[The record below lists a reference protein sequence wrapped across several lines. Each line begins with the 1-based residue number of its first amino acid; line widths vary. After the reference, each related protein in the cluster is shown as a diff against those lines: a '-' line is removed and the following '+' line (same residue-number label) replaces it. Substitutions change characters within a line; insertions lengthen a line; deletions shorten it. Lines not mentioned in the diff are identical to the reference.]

1 MKVII
6 PGGSGQVGTT
16 LARAFHQAGHEV
28 VILSR
33 RPTKA
38 AWRVMEWDGRTPG
51 DWTTAIEGAD
61 VAINLAG
68 HNVNCRYN
76 ARNRRLIKESRVE
89 SARVLG
95 DAIARASRPPRVWL
109 QASTATIYSHRYD
122 APNDEAT
129 GVLGGSEPD
138 APGTWRFSIDVA
150 TAWESELNE
159 SATPYTRKVLM
170 RSAIT
175 LSPDRGGVFDTLLTL
190 VKCGLGG
197 SAGDGRQYV
206 SWIHDRDFVRAVY
219 WLIERDELEGPIN
232 VAAPNPIPNSEF
244 MSALRSAAGV
254 SFGLPATP
262 LMLEVGAFFLRTETE
277 LILKSRRVIPGK
289 LLKSKFI
296 FQFPTWA
303 EAAQDLCNRRL
314 ADTVPRAYL
323 TL

>member
-6 PGGSGQVGTT
+6 PGGSGQVGTI

-38 AWRVMEWDGRTPG
+38 AWRVIEWDGRKPG
-51 DWTTAIEGAD
+51 DWTAAIEGAD
-61 VAINLAG
+61 VVINLAG

-122 APNDEAT
+122 EPNDEAT
-129 GVLGGSEPD
+129 GALGGSEPD
-138 APGTWRFSIDVA
+138 APDTWRFSIDVA

-175 LSPDRGGVFDTLLTL
+175 LSPDRGGAFDTLLTL

-206 SWIHDRDFVRAVY
+206 SWIHDRDLIRAVY
-219 WLIERDELEGPIN
+219 WLIERDELEGPVN

-244 MSALRSAAGV
+244 MTELRSAAGV

-262 LMLEVGAFFLRTETE
+262 LALEVGAFFLRTETE
-277 LILKSRRVIPGK
+277 LILKSRRVTPGK

-314 ADTVPRAYL
+314 AGAVPRA
-323 TL
+323 